1 MGKRSTDIFQKPS
14 IVLKI
19 TRRIDLGVKRR
30 VPWDTSGNS
39 FISCELL
46 VSLAAIETV
55 KTWSIYIITGTTVCL
70 YRKSRFVFCS
80 FLYQ

>member
-14 IVLKI
+14 IVLKV

-55 KTWSIYIITGTTVCL
+55 KTWSAYN
-70 YRKSRFVFCS
+70 YRHNSVFV
-80 FLYQ
+80 